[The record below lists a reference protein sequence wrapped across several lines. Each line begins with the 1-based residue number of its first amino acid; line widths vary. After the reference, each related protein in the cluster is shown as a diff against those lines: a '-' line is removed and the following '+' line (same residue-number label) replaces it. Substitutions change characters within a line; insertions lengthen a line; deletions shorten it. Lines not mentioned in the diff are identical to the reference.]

1 MLTMKPVFTD
11 ALLQPKMRK
20 RKSVTRLTEKAT
32 MKANKYVLATHG
44 VDSDGDIATKYVKVR
59 SVTMLCFLFFLCA
72 H

>member
-1 MLTMKPVFTD
+1 MLTIKHVFTD

-20 RKSVTRLTEKAT
+20 RKSVTKLTEKAT

-44 VDSDGDIATKYVKVR
+44 LDSDGDIATKYVKVR
-59 SVTMLCFLFFLCA
+59 PVTMFCFLYA